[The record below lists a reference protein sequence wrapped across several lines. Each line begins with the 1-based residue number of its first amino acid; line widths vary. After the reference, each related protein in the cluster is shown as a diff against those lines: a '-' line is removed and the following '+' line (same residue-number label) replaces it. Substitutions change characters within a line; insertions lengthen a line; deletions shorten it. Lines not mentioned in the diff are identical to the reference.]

1 MGVLRGHNALIQRWR
16 GCIWHR
22 ALSVWRSLLLNSVID
37 ACFVNIIVLNRL
49 HWDRVVST
57 LGILWLLETAKGAL
71 GILICEALMLLVL
84 ASVWGVFLLLKDL
97 LRDLV
102 GLWDV
107 VHWLNT
113 LLVWQ
118 RPIFKFVFL
127 KLARTAAGIDACYRG
142 SRWRGCHILRVLHLW
157 LLLKLMNSLHDDLI
171 KTWALNGF
179 FLGKVGDLMVVVIAS
194 KEILSWLTPQRQE
207 ILLECI
213 VFYVAPLFVN
223 VLLIKIIFLRRDKWG
238 LKTFMEKVVPRIVP
252 QPWMILNLWSA
263 VWTQTILRLSL
274 DHL

>member
-1 MGVLRGHNALIQRWR
+1 
-16 GCIWHR
+16 
-22 ALSVWRSLLLNSVID
+22 
-37 ACFVNIIVLNRL
+37 
-49 HWDRVVST
+49 
-57 LGILWLLETAKGAL
+57 
-71 GILICEALMLLVL
+71 MLLVL
-84 ASVWGVFLLLKDL
+84 ASVWGIFLLLKDL

-127 KLARTAAGIDACYRG
+127 KLARTAAGIDTCYRG

-207 ILLECI
+207 VLLECI

-238 LKTFMEKVVPRIVP
+238 LKTFMEKIVPRIVP

-263 VWTQTILRLSL
+263 VWTQTILRFSL